1 MEWNDFLK
9 FVLIEDIKNLIFY
22 LRITQKDV
30 YLISNTPNKSLMKPY
45 GTQLN
50 LKKKV
55 PYEGKKDSEKISI
68 INIKLVHQIFD
79 TINICLLVMI
89 FTLFFLSFDSQR
101 KWSNTYKILSK
112 TRAINNNLIDYISKI
127 EAFYINKLESHNI
140 YRKTKPEDLIYL
152 EKLAEKKESLF
163 KKNLSSFI
171 EGFSDSK
178 YQRGY

>member
-1 MEWNDFLK
+1 MAPDGK
-9 FVLIEDIKNLIFY
+9 
-22 LRITQKDV
+22 
-30 YLISNTPNKSLMKPY
+30 KSY
-45 GTQLN
+45 

-55 PYEGKKDSEKISI
+55 SYQSQKNSKKKFIP
-68 INIKLVHQIFD
+68 NIKLIHQIFD
-79 TINICLLVMI
+79 TVNISLLVLI

-101 KWSNTYKILSK
+101 KWSNTYKTLSK

-127 EAFYINKLESHNI
+127 EEFYIGELESLNI

-152 EKLAEKKESLF
+152 NKISVKEESLF
-163 KKNLSSFI
+163 KKNLSSFT

>member
-1 MEWNDFLK
+1 
-9 FVLIEDIKNLIFY
+9 
-22 LRITQKDV
+22 
-30 YLISNTPNKSLMKPY
+30 MKPY
-45 GTQLN
+45 GNQLN

-55 PYEGKKDSEKISI
+55 PYEVKKDSEKISI
-68 INIKLVHQIFD
+68 INIKFAHQIFD
-79 TINICLLVMI
+79 TINISLLVLI

-101 KWSNTYKILSK
+101 KWSNTYKTLSK

-127 EAFYINKLESHNI
+127 EEFYISELESLNI

-152 EKLAEKKESLF
+152 NELTEKKESTL
-163 KKNLSSFI
+163 KRNLNTFI